1 MTKRI
6 ANFFSLSLLCLSVA
20 GAAVAEEA
28 TRADVLTA
36 HADRQ
41 RTGWFSREL
50 KLTPAMLAAGRFGKL
65 WESPELDGFGRY
77 PARLYA
83 SPLYVDGLKIQTKEH
98 NGKTFR
104 VVIAATS
111 TGYVYAIN
119 ATRANGVA
127 PGAIL
132 WKTQLDAPCILRWD
146 ASAMG
151 IVGTPVIDKARKH
164 LYVVSCGEATSFRMY
179 GLDLST
185 GMVLDGWPVAMDEKA
200 LEQPSINR
208 NPRYGDTPATPWRP
222 GRFSI
227 QRGALNLSPDDRYLF
242 ATIGQGRGWV
252 LAIDTQRKT
261 LATAFSS
268 TPLAE
273 DSIGGVWGSTGVSI
287 DARGNVYAV
296 TGASG
301 SQKHAPPLHNWA
313 QSVLK
318 FDPVSASGFTLR
330 GVYTPFNYCRTE
342 AGDVDVGSSGAAILP
357 DVGDK
362 SASEDPLLAVG
373 GKQGNAY
380 LLGQSSFEI
389 PGDERRPCSEDAS
402 TDQSLLPPEPQPQFG
417 KRGPLNIFGPYSDT
431 EGMLDRAK
439 NRATPAYFRNASG
452 DEYLFYSGNN
462 KNPEDTEIS
471 VAPSLVRL
479 QLLRSAGIHPY
490 LHMDRRAM
498 DFVLKNP
505 GPPVVSSNGGKDAIV
520 WVLDENAPRSAILTG
535 PKAPQPVLYAI
546 DPNKLKVIW
555 KTDPGLLQ
563 ASGKY
568 NSPTIADGNVYV
580 GTDRIVAFGI
590 KQENVGSDDA
600 TRSVNRFTTL
610 AQFNGSNDGN
620 ATGSGQS
627 SIAQTAAATVAAGKQ
642 SDGLP
647 EGKGK
652 AVLQRGC
659 VQCHV
664 IDVATRTRYTES
676 GWRRMVGIMVERG
689 AELSEPETA
698 DVTAYLSK
706 YFGKTNV
713 NKASAPQLEE
723 GLGLTEKE
731 AQAIVSYRQQNGDIK
746 SLDQLES
753 VPGVRPD
760 NIQAKAEVIAFRD

>member
-1 MTKRI
+1 MTIRT
-6 ANFFSLSLLCLSVA
+6 ANFLVLSLLCMSVA
-20 GAAVAEEA
+20 GAAVTEEA

-41 RTGWFSREL
+41 RTGWFSRER
-50 KLTPAMLAAGRFGKL
+50 KLTPATLAAGRFGKL
-65 WESPELDGFGRY
+65 WESPELDGFGKY

-119 ATRANGVA
+119 ATQSNGVA

-132 WKTQLDAPCILRWD
+132 WKTQLDVPCILRWD

-185 GMVLDGWPVAMDEKA
+185 GMVLDGWPVAMDEKT

-208 NPRYGDTPATPWRP
+208 NPRYGDTPAEPWRP

-287 DARGNVYAV
+287 DTRGNVYAV

-301 SQKHAPPLHNWA
+301 SQKHAPPSHNWA

-318 FDPVSASGFTLR
+318 FGPLSASGLTLR

-342 AGDVDVGSSGAAILP
+342 AGDVDVGSSGVAILP
-357 DVGDK
+357 DVDGK

-380 LLGQSSFEI
+380 LLGQSSFSA
-389 PGDERRPCSEDAS
+389 PSDERQPCSEDAS

-452 DEYLFYSGNN
+452 YEYLFYSGNN
-462 KNPEDTEIS
+462 KDPDDTEMS

-479 QLLRSAGIHPY
+479 QLLRPTGVHPY
-490 LHMDRRAM
+490 LRVDGRAM

-505 GPPVVSSNGGKDAIV
+505 GPPVVSSNGDKDAIV

-546 DPNKLKVIW
+546 DPNTLKVIW

-580 GTDRIVAFGI
+580 GTDRVVAFGI
-590 KQENVGSDDA
+590 K
-600 TRSVNRFTTL
+600 
-610 AQFNGSNDGN
+610 
-620 ATGSGQS
+620 
-627 SIAQTAAATVAAGKQ
+627 
-642 SDGLP
+642 
-647 EGKGK
+647 
-652 AVLQRGC
+652 
-659 VQCHV
+659 
-664 IDVATRTRYTES
+664 
-676 GWRRMVGIMVERG
+676 
-689 AELSEPETA
+689 
-698 DVTAYLSK
+698 
-706 YFGKTNV
+706 
-713 NKASAPQLEE
+713 
-723 GLGLTEKE
+723 
-731 AQAIVSYRQQNGDIK
+731 
-746 SLDQLES
+746 
-753 VPGVRPD
+753 
-760 NIQAKAEVIAFRD
+760 

>member
-1 MTKRI
+1 MTIRT
-6 ANFFSLSLLCLSVA
+6 ANFLVLSLLCVSVA

-41 RTGWFSREL
+41 RTGWFSRER
-50 KLTPAMLAAGRFGKL
+50 KLTPATLVAGRFGKL
-65 WESPELDGFGRY
+65 WESPELDGFGKY

-83 SPLYVDGLKIQTKEH
+83 SPLYVDGLKIQTEEH

-119 ATRANGVA
+119 ATQSNGVA

-151 IVGTPVIDKARKH
+151 IVGTPVIDKAHQH

-185 GMVLDGWPVAMDEKA
+185 GKVLDGWPVAMDEKT
-200 LEQPSINR
+200 LEQPSNNR
-208 NPRYGDTPATPWRP
+208 NPRYGDTPAEPWRP

-227 QRGALNLSPDDRYLF
+227 QRGALNLSPDDRYVF

-252 LAIDTQRKT
+252 VAIDTQRKT

-268 TPLAE
+268 TPLTE

-301 SQKHAPPLHNWA
+301 SQKHAPPSHNWA

-318 FDPVSASGFTLR
+318 FDPVSASGLTLR
-330 GVYTPFNYCRTE
+330 GVYTPFNYCLTE

-362 SASEDPLLAVG
+362 SAREDPLLAVG

-380 LLGQSSFEI
+380 LLGQSSFTA
-389 PGDERRPCSEDAS
+389 PGDERHPCSQDAS
-402 TDQSLLPPEPQPQFG
+402 TDQSLLSPEPQPQFG

-439 NRATPAYFRNASG
+439 NRATPAYFRSASG
-452 DEYLFYSGNN
+452 YEYLFYSGNN
-462 KNPEDTEIS
+462 KDPDDTEMS

-479 QLLRSAGIHPY
+479 QLLRSAGVHPY
-490 LHMDRRAM
+490 LRVDGRAM

-546 DPNKLKVIW
+546 DPDTLKVIW

-563 ASGKY
+563 SSGKY

-580 GTDRIVAFGI
+580 GTDRVVAFGI
-590 KQENVGSDDA
+590 K
-600 TRSVNRFTTL
+600 
-610 AQFNGSNDGN
+610 
-620 ATGSGQS
+620 
-627 SIAQTAAATVAAGKQ
+627 
-642 SDGLP
+642 
-647 EGKGK
+647 
-652 AVLQRGC
+652 
-659 VQCHV
+659 
-664 IDVATRTRYTES
+664 
-676 GWRRMVGIMVERG
+676 
-689 AELSEPETA
+689 
-698 DVTAYLSK
+698 
-706 YFGKTNV
+706 
-713 NKASAPQLEE
+713 
-723 GLGLTEKE
+723 
-731 AQAIVSYRQQNGDIK
+731 
-746 SLDQLES
+746 
-753 VPGVRPD
+753 
-760 NIQAKAEVIAFRD
+760 

>member
-1 MTKRI
+1 MTRR
-6 ANFFSLSLLCLSVA
+6 AACALVVSLVCMSAAGVA
-20 GAAVAEEA
+20 MGPAVADSS

-41 RTGWFSREL
+41 RTGWFSHEH
-50 KLTPAMLAAGRFGKL
+50 KLTPSTLADGRFGKL
-65 WESPELDGFGRY
+65 WESPELDGFEKY

-83 SPLYVDGLKIQTKEH
+83 SPLYVDGLKLQTSEH
-98 NGKTFR
+98 HGKTFR

-119 ATRANGVA
+119 AARANGVA

-151 IVGTPVIDKARKH
+151 IVGTPVIDKPRKH
-164 LYVVSCGEATSFRMY
+164 LYVASCGAATSFRMY
-179 GLDLST
+179 ALDLST
-185 GMVLDGWPVAMDEKA
+185 GAVLDGWPVAIDEKT
-200 LEQPSINR
+200 LGQSSINR
-208 NPRYGDTPATPWRP
+208 NPRYGDTPAAPWRP

-252 LAIDTQRKT
+252 VAVDTQTKT
-261 LATAFSS
+261 LASAFSS
-268 TPLAE
+268 TPLTE

-287 DARGNVYAV
+287 DTHGNVYAV

-301 SQKHAPPLHNWA
+301 SEKHAPPLHNWA

-318 FDPVSASGFTLR
+318 FDPVAASGLTLR

-357 DVGDK
+357 DVDNK
-362 SASEDPLLAVG
+362 SVSQDPLLAVG

-380 LLGQSSFEI
+380 LVGQSSFKA
-389 PGDERRPCSEDAS
+389 PGDERRPCSEDS
-402 TDQSLLPPEPQPQFG
+402 DSDQSLLSPEPQPQFG

-439 NRATPAYFRNASG
+439 NRATPAYFRNAAG

-462 KNPEDTEIS
+462 KDPQDTQAS

-479 QLLRSAGIHPY
+479 QLLRSAGTNPY
-490 LHMDRRAM
+490 LRLDGRAM
-498 DFVLKNP
+498 DFVLQNP
-505 GPPVVSSNGGKDAIV
+505 GPPVVSSNGSQDAIV
-520 WVLDENAPRSAILTG
+520 WVLDENARRSAILTG
-535 PKAPQPVLYAI
+535 PKAPHPVLYAI
-546 DPNKLKVIW
+546 DPMTLQVLW
-555 KTDPGLLQ
+555 KTDPDLLQ

-580 GTDRIVAFGI
+580 GTDRIVAFGTGSAQWRGTTAPNHSQSSI
-590 KQENVGSDDA
+590 IGLATAPVAAGNQSNGLSEAKGKVTFERACVGCHQIEVA
-600 TRSVNRFTTL
+600 TRS
-610 AQFNGSNDGN
+610 
-620 ATGSGQS
+620 
-627 SIAQTAAATVAAGKQ
+627 
-642 SDGLP
+642 
-647 EGKGK
+647 
-652 AVLQRGC
+652 
-659 VQCHV
+659 
-664 IDVATRTRYTES
+664 RYTET
-676 GWRRMVGIMVERG
+676 GWRQMVNTMVERG
-689 AELSEPETA
+689 AELSPPEIL

-706 YFGKTNV
+706 NFGKVNV
-713 NKASAPQLEE
+713 NTAAAAQLEE
-723 GLGLTEKE
+723 ALGLTEKE
-731 AQAIVSYRQQNGDIK
+731 AGAIVSYREQNGDIK
-746 SLDQLES
+746 SLDQLKT
-753 VPGVRPD
+753 VPGVNPD
-760 NIQAKAEVIAFRD
+760 KIQAKAEAIAFRD

>member
-1 MTKRI
+1 MP
-6 ANFFSLSLLCLSVA
+6 AAYGLVLSLLCMSV
-20 GAAVAEEA
+20 AVAEAA

-41 RTGWFSREL
+41 RTGWFSQER
-50 KLTPAMLAAGRFGKL
+50 KLTPAALAAGRFGKL
-65 WESPELDGFGRY
+65 WESPELDGFGKY

-83 SPLYVDGLKIQTKEH
+83 SPLYVDGLKIHTREH

-119 ATRANGVA
+119 AAQSNGVA

-132 WKTQLDAPCILRWD
+132 WKTHLDDPCILRWD

-164 LYVVSCGEATSFRMY
+164 LYVASCSANTSFRMY

-185 GMVLDGWPVAMDEKA
+185 GKVLDGWPVAIDEKT

-208 NPRYGDTPATPWRP
+208 NPRYGDTPAAPWRP

-227 QRGALNLSPDDRYLF
+227 QRGALNLGPDDRYLF

-252 LAIDTQRKT
+252 LAVDTQRKT
-261 LATAFSS
+261 LASAFSS

-287 DARGNVYAV
+287 DARGNIYAV

-301 SQKHAPPLHNWA
+301 SQKHAPPLRNWA

-318 FDPVSASGFTLR
+318 FDPISASGLTLR

-342 AGDVDVGSSGAAILP
+342 ARDVDVGSSGAAILP
-357 DVGDK
+357 DVDHK
-362 SASEDPLLAVG
+362 SVSEDPLLAVG

-380 LLGQSSFEI
+380 LLGQSSFTA
-389 PGDERRPCSEDAS
+389 PGDERRPCSEDAG

-439 NRATPAYFRNASG
+439 NRATPAYFRNVAG
-452 DEYLFYSGNN
+452 DEYLFYSGNT
-462 KNPEDTEIS
+462 KDPQDTQIS

-479 QLLRSAGIHPY
+479 QLLRPAGSHPY
-490 LHMDRRAM
+490 LRVDGRAM

-520 WVLDENAPRSAILTG
+520 WVLDENAQRSALLTG

-546 DPNKLKVIW
+546 DPNTLKVLW
-555 KTDPGLLQ
+555 KTDPGLLH

-568 NSPTIADGNVYV
+568 NSPTIADGDVYV
-580 GTDRIVAFGI
+580 GTDRIVAFG
-590 KQENVGSDDA
+590 
-600 TRSVNRFTTL
+600 TNR
-610 AQFNGSNDGN
+610 
-620 ATGSGQS
+620 
-627 SIAQTAAATVAAGKQ
+627 
-642 SDGLP
+642 
-647 EGKGK
+647 KGK
-652 AVLQRGC
+652 
-659 VQCHV
+659 
-664 IDVATRTRYTES
+664 E
-676 GWRRMVGIMVERG
+676 
-689 AELSEPETA
+689 
-698 DVTAYLSK
+698 
-706 YFGKTNV
+706 
-713 NKASAPQLEE
+713 
-723 GLGLTEKE
+723 
-731 AQAIVSYRQQNGDIK
+731 
-746 SLDQLES
+746 
-753 VPGVRPD
+753 
-760 NIQAKAEVIAFRD
+760 

>member
-1 MTKRI
+1 MR
-6 ANFFSLSLLCLSVA
+6 AAYGLVLSLLCTTAAGVA
-20 GAAVAEEA
+20 MRPAVAA
-28 TRADVLTA
+28 TRDDVLTA
-36 HADRQ
+36 HANRQ
-41 RTGWFSREL
+41 RTGWFSEER
-50 KLTPAMLAAGRFGKL
+50 KLTPATLAGGRFGKL
-65 WESPELDGFGRY
+65 WESPELDGFGKY

-83 SPLYVDGLKIQTKEH
+83 SPLYVDGLKIQTREH
-98 NGKTFR
+98 KGKTFR

-119 ATRANGVA
+119 ATRSNGVA

-151 IVGTPVIDKARKH
+151 IVGTPVIDKARKR
-164 LYVVSCGEATSFRMY
+164 LYVASCGAATSFRMY
-179 GLDLST
+179 ALDLST
-185 GMVLDGWPVAMDEKA
+185 GAVLDGWPVAIDEKT

-208 NPRYGDTPATPWRP
+208 NPRYGGTPAAPWRP

-252 LAIDTQRKT
+252 LVVDTQSKS
-261 LATAFSS
+261 LASAFSS

-287 DARGNVYAV
+287 DAAGNIYAV

-301 SQKHAPPLHNWA
+301 SEKHAPPLHNWA

-318 FDPVSASGFTLR
+318 FDPVSPAGLTSGLTLR

-357 DVGDK
+357 DVDDK
-362 SASEDPLLAVG
+362 SVSEDPLLAVG

-380 LLGQSSFEI
+380 LIGRSGFTA
-389 PGDERRPCSEDAS
+389 PGDERRLCSDDS
-402 TDQSLLPPEPQPQFG
+402 GTDQSLLPPEPQPQFG

-439 NRATPAYFRNASG
+439 NRATPAYFRNAAG

-462 KNPEDTEIS
+462 KDPQDTQAS

-479 QLLRSAGIHPY
+479 QLLRPAGANPY
-490 LHMDRRAM
+490 VRLDGRAM
-498 DFVLKNP
+498 DFVLQNP

-520 WVLDENAPRSAILTG
+520 WVLDENARRSAILTG

-546 DPNKLKVIW
+546 DPNTLKVIW

-580 GTDRIVAFGI
+580 GTDRIVAFGTRI
-590 KQENVGSDDA
+590 GQLSGSREGTANDRSQSSTIGLATAPVAKENHSDGLSEVKGKAAFQRACVECHQIEVA
-600 TRSVNRFTTL
+600 TRS
-610 AQFNGSNDGN
+610 
-620 ATGSGQS
+620 
-627 SIAQTAAATVAAGKQ
+627 
-642 SDGLP
+642 
-647 EGKGK
+647 
-652 AVLQRGC
+652 
-659 VQCHV
+659 
-664 IDVATRTRYTES
+664 RYTEA
-676 GWRRMVGIMVERG
+676 GWRRMVDTMVERG
-689 AELSEPETA
+689 AELSEPEIA

-706 YFGKTNV
+706 NFGKVNV
-713 NKASAPQLEE
+713 NTATAAQLEDA
-723 GLGLTEKE
+723 LGLTEKE
-731 AQAIVSYRQQNGDIK
+731 AQAIVSYREQNGDIK
-746 SLDQLES
+746 SLDQLKS
-753 VPGVRPD
+753 VPGVSPD
-760 NIQAKAEVIAFRD
+760 KIQAKAEAIAFSD